1 MPQYYDLRSTTN
13 NNNSNSNLSSNI
25 KRPTPLSTRYFHR
38 APLIFPRYYQHLHN
52 SPSRHSSSYL
62 GPLNHH
68 RPRFLSAWDIS
79 PEPVIYSSSRNIAAN
94 TSISTAMSKPNDE
107 DRTQLQTM
115 PAKDFAD
122 LVMLPREWR
131 RGDDCIQW
139 PRNHDYYNIVWL
151 ENLWKYINE
160 KLPNDLTMLENTNI
174 LYSQPLSRPLAVS
187 TSNNTISLYKLS
199 KNIGLIQLPMSPS
212 KDDLAIQKILLKLNF
227 HCIEPFPD
235 IIRRHKLIDEYVPQL
250 SCLGLLQIFK
260 CRLRHFTQIKIQH
273 EFNTLLN
280 EHDIKLLRQYLSRIM
295 TQQLDD
301 SNIQCIKQLP
311 IFDNAYLAN
320 DLNQQQQQ
328 QYYKYISLNNILYIY
343 ESGTKLPIDIQPP
356 KQCIHVTDSDSR
368 ILLDKLGYVIH
379 DFTHVARYLI
389 TTIGQ
394 QQQQQQT
401 SKNINIKNDQ
411 QKAVFLGKWLLSNCT
426 NLILTDVVSQDTLS
440 TCRLF
445 LNRKGE
451 LCSCQ
456 QMFDPSSFQNNNKEK
471 YLTLFEMKYLPSIE
485 LCSTNENLIL
495 LKHLK
500 LRQLYDIKCDEII
513 DICELTIQESS
524 SSSTTTTTNN
534 KRSLMLL
541 LADFIID
548 IFNQSSKL
556 IDEYSQT
563 KQITLR
569 QYLNNTPWVPVM
581 LEKPHGYPSTLTW
594 QGSVDT
600 RHSFVTSREVCD
612 KTHGFLAGA
621 VALISSLDLPESF
634 YSSTRSSSSSSSTT
648 NRMLLD
654 MREVKLDLLIKQL
667 KCIVLCYQKSSSQ
680 EQKNE
685 SFDYLNLCKRLYD
698 TLSHINNPNDI
709 LKEMRLCDLAE
720 WIWNSTNGFSSTN
733 HIYLIDK
740 VHPLALYVQI
750 LPYELYNYRKFFES
764 MGVKYLPD
772 ASKLEDLLRN
782 QQQQSIDEN
791 LFKWIKETY
800 TKDRRLLQLVNDL
813 ESKFNSKGNHKTK
826 NINDD
831 QTRITFSS
839 TLDLSDDK
847 VYLYL
852 TDIFNQQTNI
862 KETVIQALTTISKE
876 KKTQLL
882 TEEDY
887 FIRKMSGSEYQ
898 KNLYDHYRA
907 YNDLLLPNLNVLP
920 KNVKDTLVLFALDHA
935 DNTML
940 NILKQHCCIPCTP
953 NGRTLNKPSKL
964 IHPYCRLASL
974 YSDIDSLFPYGGQDS
989 YLRED
994 RLNVLKLL
1002 GMKCDDNLVTWP
1014 ELVER
1019 CESIQRM
1026 RDYDL
1031 ARERSLAL
1039 LQILNDML
1047 SMSNSNPT
1055 RTCDEN
1061 DDTSSDRRS
1070 RQTTSTLHDK
1080 TTNNNL
1086 SNCSS
1091 SILNTH
1097 EALHDKEART
1107 RASLQLRELAFIPIK
1122 SRPIELN
1129 GINLTWMGDKYSK
1142 RLFKPKDVLSQQY
1155 EQLICSTWPI
1165 AEQSKNNQ
1173 EQIILTKQVEHFLG
1187 LDDTTKIELKDILKQ
1202 LDEISKLSIINN
1214 SSLVTYNHQ
1223 TTSKYILDMSY
1234 TIYDY
1239 IQSYCFPQLQQTNEQ
1254 LIQYRS
1260 STMTSNQLEQIIC
1273 DIKEF
1278 FSQHRLIYFTDSS
1291 SIDTY
1296 LFLSLTQLLWQSPN
1310 RFSTTMSYH
1319 LKPYYYSIPISLHK
1333 RYKYFFNDLLQ
1344 IKIQLDGKDLLNI
1357 IEQIKKKYGTKPIDK
1372 DDLTLLQN
1380 IYTLL
1385 IEQYSNVFNTNI
1397 DLYLPNVDCVL
1408 HSGSHLFFYPFERE
1422 QISSTSSSSAQDEHY
1437 VHPSVDR
1444 RVCVKAGVKPRKTP
1458 TVTATV
1464 SSASPINN
1472 NSPLNMVNNS
1482 SNNTNSSSRSF
1493 PKIFGNKKL
1502 ESILGRLDDPHINP
1516 QLVETMDESNPNI
1529 VLEFLLES
1537 NKHTQITNNLS
1548 DDDIIIIL
1556 KYFNDFLIQGYPGNF
1571 QKLRELKIYKP
1582 LWGIASTDDKQQPIQ
1597 QCCSLEKFAHVYIL
1611 NEEWSNLIRRS
1622 FKRNFFT
1629 EQFHEKKTVLLM
1641 QKKIEQLNKIFTH
1654 IRFIIPSDM
1663 EIFLQLCLPHFK
1675 KLDAKSQVNLLKY
1688 FIDDIDEKLFQ
1699 HEKEQCRKQLHDHL
1713 EIFTQTSNNNIDYLH
1728 KTSTG
1733 ISRSSRDPPEICSI
1747 YELYDPNIK
1756 NIHSILGIHHFP
1768 DEQFHTPTMLKFLKE
1783 CGLRSY
1789 IPTDKCKQ
1797 IMESIQ
1803 LNVKQEGWTNEQRKR
1818 SKHLYEH
1825 ILINWTRYDISIL
1838 DYKFLEPYQM
1848 HIEHNDLLQLHD
1860 QYINSIDITATSEHL
1875 RYTCIKLSDGELL
1888 KEAKLC
1894 WTSSYLLP
1902 EFVCLEQY
1910 NDFNDKTEPIEQNAI
1925 EFFKLNR
1932 KPAYSLV
1939 QKNLTNLAKKFSLKY
1954 HKINDIRS
1962 SSATAMS
1969 QQSIDDLLVSVL
1981 KTIYHFF
1988 QYEIKIER
1996 RTEIYRELEE
2006 QECIY
2011 SRTRRQFLQGKYF
2024 CLSLPITDEIPPFLF
2039 SLDKDFCEYK
2049 DFFLQVGVQ
2058 SEPHP
2063 MLFGDILRKLSKV
2076 CDQDYLNSNELCK
2089 SLKAMECFFK
2099 YLATNS
2105 SINSQTKL
2113 PGLYLVSNDFKLVK
2127 SSEIVIMDDKT
2138 KLDYMT
2144 KLIHDKFMFNPNEC
2158 VLKLDSMPCSTSKQ
2172 NGSVTNLKDI
2182 IDKIFVSQRPIL
2194 FTQKYEESFS
2204 ITIPED
2210 EESHRQ
2216 RFLYNLERKYN
2227 QLLSSRHLH
2236 RCMARVIANHVARQS
2251 NPKIIL
2257 MDDVE
2262 NLIRQRL
2269 TFIKVTCVE
2278 YLETNLIYKKIQQ
2291 KVDQS
2296 VDEKA
2301 VYLVA
2306 EGEENIT
2313 LYISM
2318 KHTEQPYFTLCLARA
2333 LSPCLGLSELQ
2344 LDNSVMAALL
2354 ATTIGQMSKLLNLV
2368 NVADEENILSILKLQ
2383 YIPSPGNVYGDDI
2396 EQLQKFNIEQ
2406 HQILP
2411 GDLCVYRVND
2421 LYIYCEVES
2430 IIKVYTHIEND
2441 RWSWKNTNS
2450 SSLVPSYVFI
2460 CRIHEGKETERI
2472 EAANFYVLEH
2482 WSRIFDAVHTK
2493 PVDERDSFKSST
2505 TSSSTTNTQGKSGSG
2520 DKDKYNDEK
2529 FSYSSRRSE
2538 KTTADS
2544 TGFNSDPG
2552 FSNGFDS
2559 SKPYRQTSA
2568 DSDSSSN
2575 MASESPSESESPQ
2588 TNEQDL
2594 IDKTELEL
2602 TKTEIYNA
2610 VRQAYQLT
2618 GQERKK
2624 TVKKLLL
2631 KWHPDKNPGRERFA
2645 AEVFKHLRKQIDH
2658 FENDPLTSF
2667 FNTFNNFHPSPFSAS
2682 DPKFSWNKHSSTHKT
2697 SHQHSA
2703 SSATTEDRF
2712 SSFDNLNKD
2721 AKDDTKR
2728 SYQDIPN
2735 ENNKDTNDHNDTNG
2749 NASKSRFSP
2758 HRSSSFRTAREEWQ
2772 YRRQHGFQRRHGFF
2786 NTTEENSTTNN
2797 TNGTNAQTS
2806 SSTTGGKE
2814 SPNARRK
2821 RNYQQSEADRWLK
2834 QAQHDLESAYSD
2846 MHSPTS
2852 QPAYDW
2858 ACYKC
2863 YRAAEKA
2870 LKAYHYYRDTGKNM
2884 TADIPGLLIG
2894 VDNDVREIGY
2904 KLYKWIGD
2912 SNRMQYPNAARFA
2925 KTPAE
2930 VFTVCKFI
2938 SLFVFHI

>member
-1 MPQYYDLRSTTN
+1 
-13 NNNSNSNLSSNI
+13 
-25 KRPTPLSTRYFHR
+25 
-38 APLIFPRYYQHLHN
+38 
-52 SPSRHSSSYL
+52 
-62 GPLNHH
+62 
-68 RPRFLSAWDIS
+68 
-79 PEPVIYSSSRNIAAN
+79 
-94 TSISTAMSKPNDE
+94 
-107 DRTQLQTM
+107 
-115 PAKDFAD
+115 
-122 LVMLPREWR
+122 
-131 RGDDCIQW
+131 
-139 PRNHDYYNIVWL
+139 
-151 ENLWKYINE
+151 
-160 KLPNDLTMLENTNI
+160 
-174 LYSQPLSRPLAVS
+174 
-187 TSNNTISLYKLS
+187 
-199 KNIGLIQLPMSPS
+199 
-212 KDDLAIQKILLKLNF
+212 
-227 HCIEPFPD
+227 
-235 IIRRHKLIDEYVPQL
+235 
-250 SCLGLLQIFK
+250 
-260 CRLRHFTQIKIQH
+260 
-273 EFNTLLN
+273 
-280 EHDIKLLRQYLSRIM
+280 
-295 TQQLDD
+295 
-301 SNIQCIKQLP
+301 
-311 IFDNAYLAN
+311 
-320 DLNQQQQQ
+320 
-328 QYYKYISLNNILYIY
+328 
-343 ESGTKLPIDIQPP
+343 
-356 KQCIHVTDSDSR
+356 
-368 ILLDKLGYVIH
+368 
-379 DFTHVARYLI
+379 
-389 TTIGQ
+389 
-394 QQQQQQT
+394 
-401 SKNINIKNDQ
+401 
-411 QKAVFLGKWLLSNCT
+411 
-426 NLILTDVVSQDTLS
+426 
-440 TCRLF
+440 
-445 LNRKGE
+445 
-451 LCSCQ
+451 
-456 QMFDPSSFQNNNKEK
+456 
-471 YLTLFEMKYLPSIE
+471 
-485 LCSTNENLIL
+485 
-495 LKHLK
+495 
-500 LRQLYDIKCDEII
+500 
-513 DICELTIQESS
+513 
-524 SSSTTTTTNN
+524 
-534 KRSLMLL
+534 
-541 LADFIID
+541 
-548 IFNQSSKL
+548 
-556 IDEYSQT
+556 
-563 KQITLR
+563 
-569 QYLNNTPWVPVM
+569 
-581 LEKPHGYPSTLTW
+581 
-594 QGSVDT
+594 
-600 RHSFVTSREVCD
+600 
-612 KTHGFLAGA
+612 
-621 VALISSLDLPESF
+621 
-634 YSSTRSSSSSSSTT
+634 
-648 NRMLLD
+648 
-654 MREVKLDLLIKQL
+654 
-667 KCIVLCYQKSSSQ
+667 
-680 EQKNE
+680 
-685 SFDYLNLCKRLYD
+685 
-698 TLSHINNPNDI
+698 
-709 LKEMRLCDLAE
+709 
-720 WIWNSTNGFSSTN
+720 
-733 HIYLIDK
+733 
-740 VHPLALYVQI
+740 
-750 LPYELYNYRKFFES
+750 
-764 MGVKYLPD
+764 
-772 ASKLEDLLRN
+772 
-782 QQQQSIDEN
+782 
-791 LFKWIKETY
+791 
-800 TKDRRLLQLVNDL
+800 
-813 ESKFNSKGNHKTK
+813 
-826 NINDD
+826 
-831 QTRITFSS
+831 
-839 TLDLSDDK
+839 
-847 VYLYL
+847 
-852 TDIFNQQTNI
+852 
-862 KETVIQALTTISKE
+862 
-876 KKTQLL
+876 
-882 TEEDY
+882 
-887 FIRKMSGSEYQ
+887 
-898 KNLYDHYRA
+898 
-907 YNDLLLPNLNVLP
+907 
-920 KNVKDTLVLFALDHA
+920 
-935 DNTML
+935 
-940 NILKQHCCIPCTP
+940 
-953 NGRTLNKPSKL
+953 
-964 IHPYCRLASL
+964 
-974 YSDIDSLFPYGGQDS
+974 
-989 YLRED
+989 
-994 RLNVLKLL
+994 
-1002 GMKCDDNLVTWP
+1002 
-1014 ELVER
+1014 
-1019 CESIQRM
+1019 
-1026 RDYDL
+1026 
-1031 ARERSLAL
+1031 
-1039 LQILNDML
+1039 
-1047 SMSNSNPT
+1047 
-1055 RTCDEN
+1055 
-1061 DDTSSDRRS
+1061 
-1070 RQTTSTLHDK
+1070 
-1080 TTNNNL
+1080 
-1086 SNCSS
+1086 
-1091 SILNTH
+1091 
-1097 EALHDKEART
+1097 
-1107 RASLQLRELAFIPIK
+1107 
-1122 SRPIELN
+1122 
-1129 GINLTWMGDKYSK
+1129 
-1142 RLFKPKDVLSQQY
+1142 
-1155 EQLICSTWPI
+1155 
-1165 AEQSKNNQ
+1165 
-1173 EQIILTKQVEHFLG
+1173 
-1187 LDDTTKIELKDILKQ
+1187 
-1202 LDEISKLSIINN
+1202 
-1214 SSLVTYNHQ
+1214 
-1223 TTSKYILDMSY
+1223 
-1234 TIYDY
+1234 
-1239 IQSYCFPQLQQTNEQ
+1239 
-1254 LIQYRS
+1254 
-1260 STMTSNQLEQIIC
+1260 
-1273 DIKEF
+1273 
-1278 FSQHRLIYFTDSS
+1278 
-1291 SIDTY
+1291 
-1296 LFLSLTQLLWQSPN
+1296 
-1310 RFSTTMSYH
+1310 
-1319 LKPYYYSIPISLHK
+1319 
-1333 RYKYFFNDLLQ
+1333 
-1344 IKIQLDGKDLLNI
+1344 
-1357 IEQIKKKYGTKPIDK
+1357 
-1372 DDLTLLQN
+1372 
-1380 IYTLL
+1380 
-1385 IEQYSNVFNTNI
+1385 
-1397 DLYLPNVDCVL
+1397 
-1408 HSGSHLFFYPFERE
+1408 
-1422 QISSTSSSSAQDEHY
+1422 
-1437 VHPSVDR
+1437 
-1444 RVCVKAGVKPRKTP
+1444 
-1458 TVTATV
+1458 
-1464 SSASPINN
+1464 
-1472 NSPLNMVNNS
+1472 
-1482 SNNTNSSSRSF
+1482 
-1493 PKIFGNKKL
+1493 
-1502 ESILGRLDDPHINP
+1502 
-1516 QLVETMDESNPNI
+1516 
-1529 VLEFLLES
+1529 
-1537 NKHTQITNNLS
+1537 
-1548 DDDIIIIL
+1548 
-1556 KYFNDFLIQGYPGNF
+1556 
-1571 QKLRELKIYKP
+1571 
-1582 LWGIASTDDKQQPIQ
+1582 
-1597 QCCSLEKFAHVYIL
+1597 
-1611 NEEWSNLIRRS
+1611 
-1622 FKRNFFT
+1622 
-1629 EQFHEKKTVLLM
+1629 
-1641 QKKIEQLNKIFTH
+1641 
-1654 IRFIIPSDM
+1654 
-1663 EIFLQLCLPHFK
+1663 
-1675 KLDAKSQVNLLKY
+1675 
-1688 FIDDIDEKLFQ
+1688 
-1699 HEKEQCRKQLHDHL
+1699 
-1713 EIFTQTSNNNIDYLH
+1713 
-1728 KTSTG
+1728 
-1733 ISRSSRDPPEICSI
+1733 
-1747 YELYDPNIK
+1747 
-1756 NIHSILGIHHFP
+1756 
-1768 DEQFHTPTMLKFLKE
+1768 
-1783 CGLRSY
+1783 
-1789 IPTDKCKQ
+1789 
-1797 IMESIQ
+1797 
-1803 LNVKQEGWTNEQRKR
+1803 
-1818 SKHLYEH
+1818 
-1825 ILINWTRYDISIL
+1825 
-1838 DYKFLEPYQM
+1838 
-1848 HIEHNDLLQLHD
+1848 
-1860 QYINSIDITATSEHL
+1860 
-1875 RYTCIKLSDGELL
+1875 
-1888 KEAKLC
+1888 
-1894 WTSSYLLP
+1894 
-1902 EFVCLEQY
+1902 
-1910 NDFNDKTEPIEQNAI
+1910 
-1925 EFFKLNR
+1925 
-1932 KPAYSLV
+1932 
-1939 QKNLTNLAKKFSLKY
+1939 
-1954 HKINDIRS
+1954 
-1962 SSATAMS
+1962 MS

>member
-1 MPQYYDLRSTTN
+1 
-13 NNNSNSNLSSNI
+13 
-25 KRPTPLSTRYFHR
+25 
-38 APLIFPRYYQHLHN
+38 
-52 SPSRHSSSYL
+52 
-62 GPLNHH
+62 
-68 RPRFLSAWDIS
+68 
-79 PEPVIYSSSRNIAAN
+79 
-94 TSISTAMSKPNDE
+94 
-107 DRTQLQTM
+107 M

-139 PRNHDYYNIVWL
+139 PRTHDYYNIPWL

-160 KLPNDLTMLENTNI
+160 KLPNDLTLLENTNI
-174 LYSQPLSRPLAVS
+174 LYLQPISRPLG
-187 TSNNTISLYKLS
+187 TTTGNNTIALYKLS
-199 KNIGLIQLPMSPS
+199 KNIGLIQLPTVPS
-212 KDDLAIQKILLKLNF
+212 KDDLAIQKVLLKLNF
-227 HCIEPFPD
+227 HCVEPFPE

-250 SCLGLLQIFK
+250 SCLGLLQILK
-260 CRLRHFTQIKIQH
+260 CRLRHFTQLKIQH

-280 EHDIKLLRQYLSRIM
+280 EHDMKLLRQYLSRIM

-311 IFDNAYLAN
+311 IFDNAYLVH
-320 DLNQQQQQ
+320 DSIHQTQTQQQQQQ
-328 QYYKYISLNNILYIY
+328 QYYRYISLSNILYIY
-343 ESGTKLPIDIQPP
+343 ESGTKLPIDLQPP

-394 QQQQQQT
+394 QQQSNIQQQQNAT
-401 SKNINIKNDQ
+401 NINLKNDQ
-411 QKAVFLGKWLLSNCT
+411 HKMLFLGKWLLANCS
-426 NLILTDVVSQDTLS
+426 NLILTDVVSQETLS
-440 TCRLF
+440 TCRIF
-445 LNRKGE
+445 PNRKSE

-456 QMFDPSSFQNNNKEK
+456 QMFDPSSFHVNNKDK
-471 YLTLFEMKYLPSIE
+471 YLSLFELRYLPAIE
-485 LCSTNENLIL
+485 LCSVHETLTL

-500 LRQLYDIKCDEII
+500 LRQFYDMKCDELI
-513 DICELTIQESS
+513 DICESTMKES
-524 SSSTTTTTNN
+524 SSSTTA
-534 KRSLMLL
+534 KRLSMVL
-541 LADFIID
+541 LADFLID
-548 IFNQSSKL
+548 ILQQNPKL
-556 IDEYSQT
+556 IEEYSQT
-563 KQITLR
+563 KRLSLK
-569 QYLNNTPWVPVM
+569 QYLNMTSWVPVM
-581 LEKPHGYPSTLTW
+581 IERPHGYPLTLTW
-594 QGSVDT
+594 QGSIDP
-600 RHSFVTSREVCD
+600 RRAFVNPREVCD
-612 KTHGFLAGA
+612 KTNAYLVGGA
-621 VALISSLDLPESF
+621 ALVTSIDLPESF
-634 YSSTRSSSSSSSTT
+634 YHSTRSS
-648 NRMLLD
+648 NRTLLD
-654 MREVKLDLLIKQL
+654 LREVKLDLLIKQL
-667 KCIVLCYQKSSSQ
+667 KCLVLCYQKSSPH
-680 EQKNE
+680 EQKSE
-685 SFDYLNLCKRLYD
+685 TFDYLNLCKRLYE
-698 TLSHINNPNDI
+698 TLSHFTNTNDI
-709 LKEMRLCDLAE
+709 SNEMRKCNLTE
-720 WIWNSTNGFSSTN
+720 WIWNGINGFSTTN
-733 HIYLIDK
+733 HIYLVDK
-740 VHPLALYVQI
+740 THPLASYVQI
-750 LPYELYNYRKFFES
+750 IPYELYTYRKFFEA
-764 MGVKYLPD
+764 MGVKNQPES
-772 ASKLEDLLRN
+772 SKIEDLLRN
-782 QQQQSIDEN
+782 QQQQPIEEH
-791 LFKWIKETY
+791 LIRWIKETY
-800 TKDRRLLQLVNDL
+800 TTDRRLLQLINDL
-813 ESKFNSKGNHKTK
+813 ELKSHSKGNTNHSNHQQQQQQPNNNTNSTK
-826 NINDD
+826 NKNAHDE

-852 TDIFNQQTNI
+852 PDIFNKQTNI
-862 KETVIQALTTISKE
+862 KETVVQALSTISKE

-964 IHPYCRLASL
+964 IHPFCRLASL

-1031 ARERSLAL
+1031 AHDRSLAL

-1047 SMSNSNPT
+1047 TMSNSNPT
-1055 RTCDEN
+1055 RTYDDN
-1061 DDTSSDRRS
+1061 DDSSDRRS
-1070 RQTTSTLHDK
+1070 RQSSSSSRDK
-1080 TTNNNL
+1080 STTN
-1086 SNCSS
+1086 SSS

-1107 RASLQLRELAFIPIK
+1107 RASIQLRELAFIPIK
-1122 SRPIELN
+1122 PRPQELN
-1129 GINLTWMGDKYSK
+1129 GINLTWMGDKYPN
-1142 RLFKPKDVLSQQY
+1142 RLFKPRDVLSPQY

-1165 AEQSKNNQ
+1165 AEQSKVHQ
-1173 EQIILTKQVEHFLG
+1173 EQIIITKQVEHFLA
-1187 LDDTTKIELKDILKQ
+1187 LDDATKIELNSVLKQ
-1202 LDEISKLSIINN
+1202 LDEISKLSIVN
-1214 SSLVTYNHQ
+1214 SSGTVTYNHQ

-1234 TIYDY
+1234 AIYDY
-1239 IQSYCFPQLQQTNEQ
+1239 IQAFCFPHLQKSNE
-1254 LIQYRS
+1254 LEFRS
-1260 STMTSNQLEQIIC
+1260 STMTSTQLEQVKNEIR
-1273 DIKEF
+1273 EY
-1278 FSQHRLIYFTDSS
+1278 FSQRRLVYFTDTSS
-1291 SIDTY
+1291 VDTY

-1310 RFSTTMSYH
+1310 RSSSKHSKH
-1319 LKPYYYSIPISLHK
+1319 LKPYYYSIPPSLQKSYRH
-1333 RYKYFFNDLLQ
+1333 FFLDLLQ
-1344 IKIQLDGKDLLNI
+1344 IKSQLDGKDLLNI
-1357 IEQIKKKYGTKPIDK
+1357 VEQIRKKYGTKPIDK
-1372 DDLTLLQN
+1372 DDLSLLQN
-1380 IYTLL
+1380 VYTLL
-1385 IEQYSNVFNTNI
+1385 IEQYSNVFHTNI
-1397 DLYLPNVDCVL
+1397 QLYLPNVDCVL
-1408 HSGSHLFFYPFERE
+1408 HLGSNLFFYPFERE
-1422 QISSTSSSSAQDEHY
+1422 QIVSTSSPAAQNEHY

-1444 RVCVKAGVKPRKTP
+1444 RVCLKAGVKVQKNP

-1464 SSASPINN
+1464 SSTTPNN
-1472 NSPLNMVNNS
+1472 TNMSNNS
-1482 SNNTNSSSRSF
+1482 STNNSSRLF
-1493 PKIFGNKKL
+1493 PRIFGNKKL
-1502 ESILGRLDDPHINP
+1502 ESILARLDDPHINP

-1556 KYFNDFLIQGYPGNF
+1556 KYFNDFLTSGFQGNF

-1582 LWGIASTDDKQQPIQ
+1582 LWGIASTDDRQQPIQ
-1597 QCCSLEKFAHVYIL
+1597 QCCSLENFAHVYIL
-1611 NEEWSNLIRRS
+1611 NEEWSNIIRRS

-1641 QKKIEQLNKIFTH
+1641 QKKIEPLSKIFTH

-1663 EIFLQLCLPHFK
+1663 EIFIQLCLPHFR
-1675 KLDAKSQVNLLKY
+1675 KLDVRSQANLLKY
-1688 FIDDIDEKLFQ
+1688 FTDDIDEKLFQ
-1699 HEKEQCRKQLHDHL
+1699 HEKDQCRKQLHDHL
-1713 EIFTQTSNNNIDYLH
+1713 EIFTQLSANNHEHSHRTSN
-1728 KTSTG
+1728 G
-1733 ISRSSRDPPEICSI
+1733 ISRSSRDPPEICPI

-1756 NIHSILGIHHFP
+1756 NIRSILGVHHFP

-1797 IMESIQ
+1797 LMESIQ
-1803 LNVKQEGWTNEQRKR
+1803 LNIKQEGWTNELRKR

-1825 ILINWTRYDISIL
+1825 LLMNWTRYDNSIL

-1848 HIEHNDLLQLHD
+1848 HLESDDLLQLHE
-1860 QYINSIDITATSEHL
+1860 QYTNSSDNTTPADHF
-1875 RYTCIKLSDGELL
+1875 RHTCIKLSDGELL
-1888 KEAKLC
+1888 KDAKLC

-1902 EFVCLEQY
+1902 EFIRLEQF
-1910 NDFNDKTEPIEQNAI
+1910 NDFTEQQQPIEQNAL
-1925 EFFKLNR
+1925 EFFKLNK
-1932 KPAYSLV
+1932 KPSYALV
-1939 QKNLTNLAKKFSLKY
+1939 QKNLSNLAKKFSLKY
-1954 HKINDIRS
+1954 HKINNNSKS
-1962 SSATAMS
+1962 SPTIIP
-1969 QQSIDDLLVSVL
+1969 QQGTDEILITVL
-1981 KTIYHFF
+1981 KVIYHYF
-1988 QYEIKIER
+1988 QHEIKHER
-1996 RTEIYRELEE
+1996 RADIYKELEDR
-2006 QECIY
+2006 ECIY
-2011 SRTRRQFLQGKYF
+2011 SRTRRQFLHGKYF
-2024 CLSLPITDEIPPFLF
+2024 CLNLPIADEIPPFLF
-2039 SLDKDFCEYK
+2039 SLDQDFHEYK
-2049 DFFLQVGVQ
+2049 EFFLHIGVQ
-2058 SEPHP
+2058 SEPQP
-2063 MLFGDILRKLSKV
+2063 MLYGDILRKLSKV
-2076 CDQDYLNSNELCK
+2076 CEQDYLNSNELCK

-2099 YLATNS
+2099 YLAINS
-2105 SINSQTKL
+2105 TINSQTKL
-2113 PGLYLVSNDFKLVK
+2113 PGLYLVTNDFKLVK
-2127 SSEIVIMDDKT
+2127 SNDIVIMDDKS

-2144 KLIHDKFMFNPNEC
+2144 KLVHDKFMFNPNER
-2158 VLKLDSMPCSTSKQ
+2158 VLKLDSNPSSSTNSKKD
-2172 NGSVTNLKDI
+2172 SSITHVKDI
-2182 IDKIFVSQRPIL
+2182 IDKIFVSQRPVL

-2216 RFLYNLERKYN
+2216 RFLFNLERKYN

-2236 RCMARVIANHVARQS
+2236 RCMARVIANHVARQQ
-2251 NPKIIL
+2251 NPKIIS

-2269 TFIKVTCVE
+2269 TFVKVTCVE
-2278 YLETNLIYKKIQQ
+2278 YLETNLVYKKTQQ

-2354 ATTIGQMSKLLNLV
+2354 ATTIGQMSKFLNLV
-2368 NVADEENILSILKLQ
+2368 NVATEENILSTLKLQ

-2396 EQLQKFNIEQ
+2396 EQLQQFNIET

-2411 GDLCVYRVND
+2411 GDLCVYRDND
-2421 LYIYCEVES
+2421 LYIYCEVEK
-2430 IIKVYTHIEND
+2430 IIKEYPNQSSND
-2441 RWSWKNTNS
+2441 QDHWSWSKTNS
-2450 SSLVPSYVFI
+2450 SSLMPSYVFI
-2460 CRIHEGKETERI
+2460 CRVNDAKDTQRI

-2493 PVDERDSFKSST
+2493 PVDERESSNT
-2505 TSSSTTNTQGKSGSG
+2505 STGSSSTNNTQGKTGG
-2520 DKDKYNDEK
+2520 TKDKYNSDK
-2529 FSYSSRRSE
+2529 FSSSSSARSE
-2538 KTTADS
+2538 RNNHEN

-2552 FSNGFDS
+2552 STNGFDH
-2559 SKPYRQTSA
+2559 SKTYRQTSA

-2575 MASESPSESESPQ
+2575 PTTDSQSESESTQ
-2588 TNEQDL
+2588 NNEQDA

-2602 TKTEIYNA
+2602 MKTEIYNA
-2610 VRQAYQLT
+2610 VRQAFQLT

-2667 FNTFNNFHPSPFSAS
+2667 FNTFNNFHHSPFSAS
-2682 DPKFSWNKHSSTHKT
+2682 DPKFSWNKHSSNTTKT
-2697 SHQHSA
+2697 NHQQSHT
-2703 SSATTEDRF
+2703 SSATTDDRF
-2712 SSFDNLNKD
+2712 GSFDNLNKD
-2721 AKDDTKR
+2721 ANDETKR

-2735 ENNKDTNDHNDTNG
+2735 GSNAKDHTDNHDTDG
-2749 NASKSRFSP
+2749 NSKSRFSP

-2786 NTTEENSTTNN
+2786 STTEENAGTSNSG
-2797 TNGTNAQTS
+2797 GTNSQ
-2806 SSTTGGKE
+2806 TTGEKE

-2821 RNYQQSEADRWLK
+2821 RNFQQSEADRWLK

-2846 MHSPTS
+2846 MHSSTG
-2852 QPAYDW
+2852 QVAYDW

-2870 LKAYHYYRDTGKNM
+2870 LKAYHYYKDTGKNM

-2912 SNRMQYPNAARFA
+2912 PNRMQYPNAARFA
-2925 KTPAE
+2925 KIPAE
-2930 VFTVCKFI
+2930 VFTVSQAEQAIEYTKELLKKI
-2938 SLFVFHI
+2938 EDIMYP